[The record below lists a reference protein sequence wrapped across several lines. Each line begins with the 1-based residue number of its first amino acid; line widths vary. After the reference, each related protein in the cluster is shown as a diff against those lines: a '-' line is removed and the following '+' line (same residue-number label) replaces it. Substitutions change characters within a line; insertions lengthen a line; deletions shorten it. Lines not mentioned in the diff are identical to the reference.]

1 MMIDRSSEHRGSLF
15 LTDKRLGQVRCEWA
29 MVVLCRVRPHLRS
42 GVHVIWRNVTTVS
55 DGVSISSSEYEIGLG
70 IILGG

>member
-1 MMIDRSSEHRGSLF
+1 MGYGRVMSCSTTSSEY
-15 LTDKRLGQVRCEWA
+15 
-29 MVVLCRVRPHLRS
+29 M
-42 GVHVIWRNVTTVS
+42 WRNVTTVS